1 MKIIIAA
8 MVSPY
13 PYPSPGMILH
23 RMQYVLGLRK
33 LGHDVFFL
41 EEVDPD
47 WCVNADGL
55 PCDFQHTIRRELFQD
70 VMQHFGLMEK
80 ACQIYNQGEATF
92 GLSMNSL
99 VELSKEADIL
109 LNWSGHLKTD
119 FILQNVRRRVYIDQ
133 DPVFTQLWNAAYGKD
148 LNFKNH
154 DLFFSAGLNIGS
166 SHTNIPNCGVK
177 WNPLLPPVVLDDWDF
192 EIDTSLRPFTT
203 VASWSGYGDVSY
215 CGEWYSS
222 KWTEF
227 KRFFDLPR
235 LSGQEFEIVLKDY
248 REEDEGI
255 RLLKSS
261 GWQLKNGGEMTDL
274 SSYLEY
280 IRKSRAE
287 IGIAQNAYVK
297 ANSGWFSDRWSH
309 YLASARPVLA
319 QSTGFEQFLPTGN
332 GIVSFHN
339 MEEALEGIQ
348 SIHLDY
354 PAHCRAARNF
364 VESYLDYRITLP
376 KMLATCTA

>member
-1 MKIIIAA
+1 

-23 RMQYVLGLRK
+23 RMQYVIGLRK
-33 LGHDVFFL
+33 LGHDVYFI

-47 WCVNADGL
+47 WCVDAEGL

-70 VMQHFGLMEK
+70 VMQHFGLMEN

-99 VELSKEADIL
+99 VELSKDADIL

-119 FILQNVRRRVYIDQ
+119 FVLQNANRRVYIDQ
-133 DPVFTQLWNAAYGKD
+133 DPVFTQLWNAEYGRD

-154 DLFFSAGLNIGS
+154 DLFFSVGLNIGS
-166 SHTNIPNCGVK
+166 SRTTIPDCGVK
-177 WNPLLPPVVLDDWDF
+177 WNPLLPPVVLDDWEY
-192 EIDTSLRPFTT
+192 EIDTSLHHFTT
-203 VASWSGYGDVSY
+203 VASWSGYGDVSHG
-215 CGEWYSS
+215 GEWYSS

-227 KRFFDLPR
+227 KRFSDLPQ
-235 LSGQEFEIVLKDY
+235 LSGQKFEVVLKDY
-248 REEDEGI
+248 RKEDEGI
-255 RLLKSS
+255 HLLKSS
-261 GWQLKNGGEMTDL
+261 GWTLKNGGEMKDV

-309 YLASARPVLA
+309 YLASGRPVLA
-319 QSTGFEQFLPTGN
+319 QSTGFEEVLPVGN
-332 GIVSFHN
+332 GIVSFRN

-348 SIHLDY
+348 SINLDY
-354 PAHCRAARNF
+354 PAQCRAARNF
-364 VESYLDYRITLP
+364 VESNLDYRITLP
-376 KMLATCTA
+376 KMLTTCTA